1 MKYVKEYH
9 KLTYTPLKWSVIKKS
24 EIKCYIAYI
33 FSCLHP
39 FSHTFSDVDILFC
52 IEIAQSLTW
61 AKKGQR
67 EYCLICWL
75 AVFILLGS

>member
-52 IEIAQSLTW
+52 IEMHNL
-61 AKKGQR
+61 
-67 EYCLICWL
+67 
-75 AVFILLGS
+75 LLGRRRARGNIA